1 MLVLIM
7 EEKKKILDSY
17 IDILG
22 ISKNDMNVILEL
34 VFVFLVLC
42 YIVEIN
48 VIFWLNI
55 RYFFRNFYELIWN
68 EIFCIKECE

>member
-1 MLVLIM
+1 MDEELLVLIM

-34 VFVFLVLC
+34 FFVFLVLC
-42 YIVEIN
+42 YIVGIN
-48 VIFWLNI
+48 VIF
-55 RYFFRNFYELIWN
+55 
-68 EIFCIKECE
+68 